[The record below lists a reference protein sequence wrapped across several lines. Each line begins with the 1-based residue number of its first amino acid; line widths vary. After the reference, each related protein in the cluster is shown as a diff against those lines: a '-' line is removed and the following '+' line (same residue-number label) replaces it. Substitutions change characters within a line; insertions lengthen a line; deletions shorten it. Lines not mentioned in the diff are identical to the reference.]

1 MYKTY
6 IMSSRNIGR
15 IISVYRIEK
24 NKSREQMAD
33 LLGISLKTYERTELG
48 KRLPT
53 LKELQI
59 ISDALDIDHSLFFKD
74 GETMLIA
81 KVSKPQGVGVLN
93 GDMNGDVNLT
103 DQDLVKA
110 VSQLAASVA
119 ALVEAFRDRE
129 V

>member
-15 IISVYRIEK
+15 IISVHRIEK
-24 NKSREQMAD
+24 NRSREQMAD

-48 KRLPT
+48 RRLPT

-59 ISDALDIDHSLFFKD
+59 ISDALDIDHSLFFK
-74 GETMLIA
+74 E
-81 KVSKPQGVGVLN
+81 N
-93 GDMNGDVNLT
+93 GDSTIINHGAQSNGVTMRGDVNLT